1 MKAENFDLKFDAG
14 ESILEY
20 LDLSQIQRGDDH
32 ENEEEII
39 ALALPPSTILALKAE
54 SQRIN
59 LPLNIMLKN
68 WIEEK
73 LSASF

>member
-1 MKAENFDLKFDAG
+1 MKAEDFDRKFDEG

-20 LDLSQIQRGDDH
+20 LDLSQIKRG
-32 ENEEEII
+32 NEADEEII
-39 ALALPPSTILALKAE
+39 ALAFSSSLILALEAE

-59 LPLNIMLKN
+59 LPLNVMLKN

>member
-1 MKAENFDLKFDAG
+1 MKAENFDRKFDAG

-20 LDLSQIQRGDDH
+20 LDLSQIQRGNNH

-39 ALALPPSTILALKAE
+39 ALALPSSMILALKTE
-54 SQRIN
+54 SQRSN

-73 LSASF
+73 LSTPL